1 MYDIEIQLN
10 PNVRYLN
17 VLADRVTLLLNGVEF
32 NLSGPNI
39 QKIFA
44 PIIGYLYK
52 PMKLKDILELF
63 EVESDAFFYD
73 FNKTILLLLKKE
85 ILIKHKPRRLSNTVN
100 QINRIILLDF
110 TGKKIGERFKTMLVN
125 QNLKCNIDV
134 ILVDN
139 IDEKTIDNI
148 VSGIFDNENKIIIPL
163 YWFFS
168 ELIMHQL
175 CKSYKNTILPAVFNY
190 NYFSIGPQIVSEE
203 SKLNSFFALSSEENR
218 YRYVNH
224 QNNCIN
230 ETVFLGLLLHEIIE
244 IMSGK
249 LAMNQ
254 ENRSRTIGEI
264 ITFNN
269 NSFELKIRS
278 YYRINK
284 EESEKIE

>member
-17 VLADRVTLLLNGVEF
+17 ILADRVTLLLNGVEF

-73 FNKTILLLLKKE
+73 FNKTMLLLLKKE
-85 ILIKHKPRRLSNTVN
+85 ILIKHNPRRLSNTVN
-100 QINRIILLDF
+100 LINRIILLDF
-110 TGKKIGERFKTMLVN
+110 TGKKIGERFKNMLIN

-139 IDEKTIDNI
+139 IDKKTIDNI

-175 CKSYKNTILPAVFNY
+175 CKSYKNIILPGVFNY

-230 ETVFLGLLLHEIIE
+230 ETVFFGLLLHEIIE

-249 LAMNQ
+249 LVMNQ

-284 EESEKIE
+284 EESEQIE